1 MYRGYNMVDL
11 RTQHDALIH
20 RIWQHDAEYFG
31 TMSQLTALDGYVL
44 YANPGLA
51 GRYDPNHVGLLRFG
65 SDDTAAQIER
75 LVAHFDALRFDSVVY
90 LDRMHRPHTL
100 HDALHAAGFR
110 PMLAWGQYDLMAVC
124 DAVLP
129 APTACVLTHPSSL
142 PEFRTW
148 ASLDGVDAFSDADTM
163 MALRITECSSP
174 AVSPTI
180 IWCDDAPAG
189 RCLTYIHDG
198 IGRIEGVYVDPLFRR
213 RGLARA
219 MVSAVA
225 ADIVATGA
233 IPYLFAEHTGDAQRI
248 YQSIGFE
255 TLLENAVTTWVRP
268 YRQVP
273 A

>member
-1 MYRGYNMVDL
+1 MVDL

-31 TMSQLTALDGYVL
+31 TMSQLTTCDGYVL
-44 YANPGLA
+44 YTNPGLA

-65 SDDTAAQIER
+65 NDETVSQIER
-75 LVAHFDALRFDSVVY
+75 IIAHFDGLQLDSVIY
-90 LDRMHRPHTL
+90 LDRMHRPDTL
-100 HDALHAAGFR
+100 HDALDAAGFR
-110 PMLAWGQYDLMAVC
+110 PKLEWGQYDLMAVC
-124 DAVLP
+124 GAVQP
-129 APTACVLTHPSSL
+129 APAPFVLTHPSSL

-163 MALRITECSSP
+163 KALRITECSSP
-174 AVSPTI
+174 AVIPTI
-180 IWCDDAPAG
+180 LWCDDAPAG
-189 RCLTYIHDG
+189 RCLAYIYDG

-219 MVSAVA
+219 MVAAVA
-225 ADIVATGA
+225 ADIVAAGA
-233 IPYLFAEHTGDAQRI
+233 IPYLFAEHSGDAQRM
-248 YQSIGFE
+248 YQAIGFE

-268 YRQVP
+268 YGYTP

>member
-1 MYRGYNMVDL
+1 MVDL

-31 TMSQLTALDGYVL
+31 TMSQLTTCDGYVL
-44 YANPGLA
+44 YTNPGLA

-65 SDDTAAQIER
+65 NDETVSQIER
-75 LVAHFDALRFDSVVY
+75 IIAHFDGLQLDSVIY
-90 LDRMHRPHTL
+90 LDRMHRPDTL

-110 PMLAWGQYDLMAVC
+110 PKLEWGQYDLMAVC
-124 DAVLP
+124 GAVQP
-129 APTACVLTHPSSL
+129 APAPCVLTHPSSL

-163 MALRITECSSP
+163 KALRITECSSP
-174 AVSPTI
+174 AVIPTI
-180 IWCDDAPAG
+180 LWCDDAPAG
-189 RCLTYIHDG
+189 RCLAYIYDG

-219 MVSAVA
+219 MVAAVA
-225 ADIVATGA
+225 ADIVAAGA
-233 IPYLFAEHTGDAQRI
+233 IPYLFAEHSGNAQRM
-248 YQSIGFE
+248 YQAIGFE
-255 TLLENAVTTWVRP
+255 TLLENAATTWVRP
-268 YRQVP
+268 YGYTP